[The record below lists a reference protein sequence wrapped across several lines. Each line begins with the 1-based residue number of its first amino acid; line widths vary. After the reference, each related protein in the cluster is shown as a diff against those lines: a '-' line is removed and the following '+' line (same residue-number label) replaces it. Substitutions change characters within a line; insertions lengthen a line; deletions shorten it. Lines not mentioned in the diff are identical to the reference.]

1 VKSHD
6 ELVAEL
12 LEMYPDAKTEVPVR
26 IREGASEGR
35 GYSNVRTSEGF
46 VDVMFWMPGTAHPM
60 CSSLV
65 VCEVKTTFEKCS
77 AGDIVR
83 QLQRYRS
90 GITDAGT
97 CQKPRVCSECGE
109 EPGDVMFE
117 LYKGDITSCCAALL
131 APRAPGCDACEVILA
146 LYTDR
151 VLTKAELLILDRAS
165 VIVI

>member
-1 VKSHD
+1 MKSHD
-6 ELVAEL
+6 ELVADL
-12 LEMYPDAKTEVPVR
+12 LEMYPDASTEVPVR

-46 VDVMFWMPGTAHPM
+46 IDVTFWMPGTAHPM

-65 VCEVKTTFEKCS
+65 ICEVKSSFEKCS

-90 GITDAGT
+90 GITDAGR
-97 CQKPRVCSECGE
+97 CKKPRVCRACGE
-109 EPGDVMFE
+109 EPRNTIFE
-117 LYKGDITSCCAALL
+117 GYRERTSCCAESTLP
-131 APRAPGCDACEVILA
+131 APDCDACDIVLA

-151 VLTKAELLILDRAS
+151 VLSKAEQLILDRAS